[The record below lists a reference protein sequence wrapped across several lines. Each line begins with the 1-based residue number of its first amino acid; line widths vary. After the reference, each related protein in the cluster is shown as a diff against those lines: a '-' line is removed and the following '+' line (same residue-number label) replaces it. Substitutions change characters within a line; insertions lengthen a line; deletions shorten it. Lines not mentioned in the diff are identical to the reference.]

1 MIDMH
6 CHILPAIDDGAKDI
20 EMSMEMLQIAASN
33 GTTAIVATP
42 HVIEGSWLPSWD
54 EILQKCQ
61 NLQLAARQAGLNI
74 ALYPGAEV
82 AVHLDM
88 LKLLTKPGPYCI
100 NGGKYILV
108 ELPAVE
114 IPNYTEDFF
123 FTLQARGI
131 TPILAHPERHPLIVR
146 KPEILLD
153 WVGKGILVQMNA
165 PSLTGKMGAPV
176 MRTAEL
182 LLRSSLVHVIGSDA
196 HSKRTR
202 NPNLQEAS
210 AKIVAIA
217 GGVSHREVLFDNP
230 SAVVTN
236 RELKVKDIVQLVT
249 GAESGKSSFLQKL
262 NKLFS

>member
-20 EMSMEMLQIAASN
+20 EISMEMLQIAARN
-33 GTTAIVATP
+33 GTKAIVATP
-42 HVIEGSWLPSWD
+42 HVIEGAWLPSWD
-54 EILQKCQ
+54 EIVQKCQ
-61 NLQLAARQAGLNI
+61 DLQLAARQAGLSI
-74 ALYPGAEV
+74 TLYPGAEV

-108 ELPAVE
+108 ELPAAE
-114 IPNYTEDFF
+114 IPHYTEDFF

-131 TPILAHPERHPLIVR
+131 TPILAHPERHPLIIK
-146 KPEILLD
+146 KPELLLE

-182 LLRSSLVHVIGSDA
+182 LLRSNMVHVIGSDA
-196 HSKRTR
+196 HSRRTR

-210 AKIVAIA
+210 AKMAAIA
-217 GGVSHREVLFDNP
+217 GVVSHRAILFDNP
-230 SAVVTN
+230 STILAN
-236 RELKVKDIVQLVT
+236 SELKVKDTIQLVT
-249 GAESGKSSFLQKL
+249 VREQGKSSWLQKI
-262 NKLFS
+262 NKLFN